1 MSEILK
7 NITHGDETIPGAMD
21 EQEEEQVNE
30 SFVVDTDD
38 KAEWCLGKIKEHQ
51 AEIDKWTSHYDA
63 EKRRTCMKHENAI
76 IYLTSRLQNFF
87 LGRSVAGLT
96 SRTKTE
102 ESYKLPSGKIFMKD
116 RDPEFDK
123 DEAVMIEWL
132 RQNAPQFIKVKE
144 SVDWA
149 GVKEA
154 FWAGGTELVK
164 VDDETGEIIKIPGVT
179 VTPREPEFKVKE
191 K

>member
-1 MSEILK
+1 MSEIR
-7 NITHGDETIPGAMD
+7 NEEEFIEEPA
-21 EQEEEQVNE
+21 EEQVD
-30 SFVVDTDD
+30 SFDVNDD
-38 KAEWCLGKIKEHQ
+38 EKANWCIEKIKEHK
-51 AEIDKWTSHYDA
+51 AEIEKWTAHYDA
-63 EKRRTCMKHENAI
+63 EKRRACMRHENAI
-76 IYLTSRLQNFF
+76 FRLTAMLRDFF
-87 LGRSVAGLT
+87 IGRSEAGLT
-96 SRTKTE
+96 AHTKTE
-102 ESYKLPSGKIFMKD
+102 ENYKLPDGKIFMKD
-116 RDPEFDK
+116 RDPEFEK
-123 DEAVMIEWL
+123 DEVVMIEWL